1 VKKLLI
7 ILAVTIVLLSVII
20 FMSTQNIDEELIVD
34 QDTQRSYEENLNLS
48 VFDFNYCHNQDK
60 IIGEMWFFLDEF
72 TTVPVR
78 ATVNYEISSLD
89 ELIEEGI
96 IKISPED
103 FGNWKLFGNEMY
115 TYDFQIPVKNNV
127 SGNNIIL
134 TVVLDNG
141 NNLVYEDTIMHISSL
156 DNCTFS

>member
-60 IIGEMWFFLDEF
+60 IIGEMWFFLDE
-72 TTVPVR
+72 R
-78 ATVNYEISSLD
+78 Y
-89 ELIEEGI
+89 
-96 IKISPED
+96 K
-103 FGNWKLFGNEMY
+103 
-115 TYDFQIPVKNNV
+115 
-127 SGNNIIL
+127 
-134 TVVLDNG
+134 
-141 NNLVYEDTIMHISSL
+141 
-156 DNCTFS
+156 

>member
-1 VKKLLI
+1 MKKLPI
-7 ILAVTIVLLSVII
+7 ILAITIVLLSVII

-34 QDTQRSYEENLNLS
+34 QDTQRSFEENLNLN

-115 TYDFQIPVKNNV
+115 TYNFEIPVKNNV

-141 NNLVYEDTIMHISSL
+141 NNLVYEDTIMHVSSL